1 MILSEPA
8 HVTLLSF
15 AISLASV
22 LWLGVCAWYDLRTR
36 QVPNWLTLP
45 AIPLALVTAW
55 LVSSTSTQS
64 VDSFLFHLAILTL
77 PLFLAWYHHL
87 LGGADLKVL
96 LALSLADPRLSVAAW
111 LGALLYF
118 VGLLVLQR
126 GRSPRFAGIPGF
138 TLGTGLL
145 TLGQLVVLLTPHHMG
160 A

>member
-45 AIPLALVTAW
+45 AIPLALVAAW
-55 LVSSTSTQS
+55 LLSSTSTQS

-96 LALSLADPRLSVAAW
+96 LALSLSVAAW
-111 LGALLYF
+111 LGASLYF